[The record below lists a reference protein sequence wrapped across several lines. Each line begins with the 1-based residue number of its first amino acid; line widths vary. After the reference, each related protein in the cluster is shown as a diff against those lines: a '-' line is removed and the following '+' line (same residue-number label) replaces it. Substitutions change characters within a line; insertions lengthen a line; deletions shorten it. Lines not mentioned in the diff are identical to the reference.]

1 MTNQEYLRVPT
12 RLRAYVRL
20 ASSKDS
26 LPLAY
31 DNPELNQGI
40 EKPDLTATGLSKIIS
55 DFLQVVDTKLDTV
68 ISLLNQKRLEDEFSA
83 ELEVIEISGDGL
95 RLADRGSFAPGDA
108 LEFALVLNQFPLRIA
123 SAVGI
128 MGHGDNAK
136 GHPVSFTRI
145 REPDLEAV
153 VSFVFHEERM
163 RIRETKWPE

>member
-1 MTNQEYLRVPT
+1 MTTQDYLRVPT

-31 DNPELNQGI
+31 DNPDLNVGI
-40 EKPDLTATGLSKIIS
+40 EQPDLTAAGLSKVVA
-55 DFLQVVDTKLDTV
+55 DFLLVVDNKLDTV

-83 ELEVIEISGDGL
+83 ELEVIEIGGDGL
-95 RLADRGSFAPGDA
+95 RLADKGSFAPGDA

-128 MGHGDNAK
+128 MDRDDTAE

-163 RIRETKWPE
+163 RIRETRWPE